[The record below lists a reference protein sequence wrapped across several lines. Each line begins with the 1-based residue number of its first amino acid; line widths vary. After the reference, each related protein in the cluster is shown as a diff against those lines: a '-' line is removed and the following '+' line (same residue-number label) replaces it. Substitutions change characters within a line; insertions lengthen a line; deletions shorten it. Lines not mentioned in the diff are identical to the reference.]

1 MKRLAITG
9 LVLLGS
15 VTFTLTVRSQ
25 APAPAQTPLQ
35 ALQVLKANNQ
45 KILNQQEATLQKLD
59 ELQKETHQL
68 RIFARRS

>member
-15 VTFTLTVRSQ
+15 IAFTLTVRSQ

-45 KILNQQEATLQKLD
+45 KILNQQDATLQKLD

>member
-15 VTFTLTVRSQ
+15 VAFTLTVRSQ